1 MKRINLLI
9 TLIGILFFHTDL
21 YSSPDFYF
29 SNLNLKDG
37 LSQISVLDILQ
48 DSKGYMWF
56 ATRNGLNRYDGKN
69 FVVYKNDPKDSL
81 SLSNNHIYC
90 LAEDYNQNL
99 WIGTFHG
106 LNVLDMK
113 TNRMTRVANSPYW
126 ELEDIAINC
135 LLVDS
140 HDRLWIGTGQG
151 LYIYEIPTGN
161 YRSFQ
166 HIEELKNKGITSICE
181 THDGQFWIGTSGD
194 GIWICNPQLH
204 VQRHLTESSPDI
216 RLSGNSVSVIYED
229 VKGNVWVGS
238 KYTGLCRINLQQ
250 NTTHFF
256 TQYNSPLNS
265 NSIRRI
271 IEYQGQL
278 LIGTFD
284 GLYVLDLNTDEIVRH
299 SDVSLRRGYLTHFSV
314 YALYVDK
321 SQTLWVGTYSGGV
334 NCSSVLNDRFVFHD
348 PASILNTYLSVYGI
362 MACGADDDVYIAT
375 EGGGILV
382 YDYKDGSKYTYYPI
396 EGKAVQKYNQN
407 MVKCPYLEGDTLW
420 CGTAKGAIY
429 RFDLKKKLYT
439 LVYRLPE
446 ETAAIYSILRD
457 RAGRMWVANASEKGL
472 ICRWPDG
479 RTQKDFQTAD
489 DRILPAFSARCLFE
503 LAPDVMLF
511 GTRSH
516 GLFRYDL
523 LSKKYEH
530 YYAGGKGSA
539 HLLDN
544 YVTSILKDQR
554 GRIWIGTFGG
564 GIALYEDG
572 KGIIKSYTKD
582 QGLIDNEV
590 AAVVEDRKGNLW
602 LSTTS
607 GISCFNPEEE
617 SFVNYHLN
625 NGIGIEEFTPHSGI
639 LLPNGEIAFGGNNGF
654 ITFNPAEIQQNSYVP
669 SLVLNSLTI
678 NNRLIKPQDETG
690 ILNVVLDDVDK
701 VSLEYNQNNLSIAYS
716 ALNYVFSDQNQY
728 ATFLHGY
735 DKEWHYIGNRT
746 EAYYTNLSPGTYVFE
761 VKAANNDGVWQEKT
775 RKLVI
780 EIHPPLWRTWYAYSF
795 YVVLVLTVLVLIM
808 YYVSKKQ
815 KLERELYYQ
824 QQLQKQQDEFHENKI
839 RMFTNFSHELR
850 TPLTLVISPLQE
862 LVAMSGLTSV
872 VRNKLDLVYSNAQRL
887 LLLVNQLLDLRK
899 SQEGKLDLHISKSNL
914 IPFLEEIHL
923 AFSHLAMRKS
933 IHFEFEKDE
942 SSFYAWFDK
951 SLVEKVVFNLLSN
964 AIKFTPDNGRIVL
977 SLKKCGYQ
985 EIPTEL
991 RTTLPAEIPQ
1001 EMEFALISVS
1011 DSGCGIPEEEL
1022 KHIFTPFY
1030 QVEEQVPAEVGTGL
1044 GLSLVHTIVKLHHGC
1059 ITVDS
1064 SPSKGS
1070 AFTVYIPILSSAYSE
1085 QDIERGSSVA
1095 DEVIVSGGTHE
1106 KVPVGRKWTVLLV
1119 EDNADVRQY
1128 VKEYLE
1134 DYYYI
1139 VEADNG
1145 ADALELAL
1153 QKYPDLVLSDIM
1165 MPKMDGLELC
1175 RRIKDDIQL
1184 EHIPVVLMTAKSMVE
1199 HIKEGFSV
1207 GADDYIV
1214 KPFNIEILVSR
1225 LQNILLSREKLKKLY
1240 GKKFAP
1246 DAMGIEIVSG
1256 DDRFTQ
1262 KLFEVIEK
1270 NISNPDL
1277 NIDLLSSELGL
1288 SRSNLYR
1295 KLKAVTEL
1303 SPTELIRN
1311 KRLEIAAK
1319 LLLESSYTISEVA
1332 VYAGFNSHAYFTSCF
1347 KNFYGYS
1354 PTEWV
1359 QMKKDQA

>member
-1 MKRINLLI
+1 MKHISLLALLI
-9 TLIGILFFHTDL
+9 STFFYHV
-21 YSSPDFYF
+21 YAAPRDFYF

-56 ATRNGLNRYDGKN
+56 ATRNGLNRYDGRN
-69 FVVYKNDPKDSL
+69 FVVYKNNPKDSL
-81 SLSNNHIYC
+81 SLTNNHIYC

-99 WIGTFHG
+99 WIGTFRG

-113 TNRMTRVANSPYW
+113 TNRLTRVADSPYR
-126 ELEDIAINC
+126 ELEEIAINC

-140 HDRLWIGTGQG
+140 YDRLWIGTGQG
-151 LYIYEIPTGN
+151 LYLYDISTGT
-161 YRSFQ
+161 YHSFQ
-166 HIEELKNKGITSICE
+166 HIEGFEKKGITSICE

-194 GIWICNPQLH
+194 GVWIYDAQLR
-204 VQRHLTESSPDI
+204 VQNHLTDSSTGI
-216 RLSGNSVSVIYED
+216 RLSGNSVSTIYED
-229 VKGNVWVGS
+229 VKGNMWVGS
-238 KYTGLCRINLQQ
+238 KYTGLCRIDLKQ
-250 NTTHFF
+250 NTVRFF
-256 TQYNSPLNS
+256 TQFNSSLNS
-265 NSIRRI
+265 NSIRQI
-271 IEYQGQL
+271 IGYQDQL
-278 LIGTFD
+278 LVGTFD

-299 SDVSLRRGYLTHFSV
+299 SAVSLKPGCLNHFSV

-334 NCSSVLNDRFVFHD
+334 NYSSVFNDRFVFHD

-362 MACGADDDVYIAT
+362 MACGTHGDVYIAT
-375 EGGGILV
+375 EGGGVLV
-382 YDYKDGSKYTYYPI
+382 YDYRNGQKYSYYPI
-396 EGKAVQKYNQN
+396 EGKSVQKYNQN
-407 MVKCPYLEGDTLW
+407 MVKCPYLEEDTLW

-429 RFDLKKKLYT
+429 KFDLKKKSYT

-446 ETAAIYSILRD
+446 ETAAIYSMLRD
-457 RAGRMWVANASEKGL
+457 KAGRMWVANASDRGL
-472 ICRWPDG
+472 ICRWPNGEVQTVFKSEDG
-479 RTQKDFQTAD
+479 RD
-489 DRILPAFSARCLFE
+489 LPAFSARCLFE
-503 LAPDVMLF
+503 LAPGIMLF
-511 GTRSH
+511 GTRTH
-516 GLFRYDL
+516 GLIRYDL
-523 LSKKYEH
+523 ATRKYVH
-530 YYAGGKGSA
+530 YDTSGEGHS
-539 HLLDN
+539 HLQDN
-544 YVTSILKDQR
+544 YVTSILKNR
-554 GRIWIGTFGG
+554 YGKIWISMFGG

-572 KGIIKSYTKD
+572 KGIIKSYTTE

-590 AAVVEDRKGNLW
+590 AAAVEDRNGNLW

-607 GISCFNPEEE
+607 GISRFNPEEE
-617 SFVNYHLN
+617 YFVNYHLN
-625 NGIGIEEFTPHSGI
+625 NGIGIGEFTPHSGI
-639 LLPNGEIAFGGNNGF
+639 LLPDGEIAFGGNNGF
-654 ITFNPAEIQQNSYVP
+654 ITFNPTEIQQNSYVP
-669 SLVLNSLTI
+669 SLVLNSLTV
-678 NNRLIKPQDETG
+678 NNHLIRPQDETG
-690 ILNVVLDDVDK
+690 ILDVVLDDVEK
-701 VSLEYNQNNLSIAYS
+701 VSLEYNQNNLSISYS
-716 ALNYVFSDQNQY
+716 ALNYVFSAQNQY

-761 VKAANNDGVWQEKT
+761 VKAANNDGVWQEAT

-780 EIHPPLWRTWYAYSF
+780 EIHPPLWRTWYAYLF
-795 YVVLVLTVLVLIM
+795 YVTLVLTVLVLIM
-808 YYVSKKQ
+808 YYVGKKQ

-824 QQLQKQQDEFHENKI
+824 QQLRKQQDEFHENKI

-862 LVAMSGLTSV
+862 LVAMPGLTSV

-899 SQEGKLDLHISKSNL
+899 SQEGKLDLHISKSDL

-933 IHFEFEKDE
+933 IHFGFDKDDT
-942 SSFYAWFDK
+942 SFYAWFDK

-964 AIKFTPDNGRIVL
+964 AIKFTPNNGRIVL
-977 SLKKCGYQ
+977 SLKKCLLQ
-985 EIPTEL
+985 DIPADL
-991 RTTLPAEIPQ
+991 RDTLPAEFSQ
-1001 EMEFALISVS
+1001 EMEFAVIRVS
-1011 DSGCGIPEEEL
+1011 DSGCGIPQEEL
-1022 KHIFTPFY
+1022 KHIFVPFY

-1064 SPSKGS
+1064 KPSHGS
-1070 AFTVYIPILSSAYSE
+1070 VFTVYLPVLASAYSE
-1085 QDIERGSSVA
+1085 HDIERGSSVA
-1095 DEVIVSGGTHE
+1095 DEVFVSGETPE
-1106 KVPVGRKWTVLLV
+1106 KIPIERKWTVLLV
-1119 EDNADVRQY
+1119 EDNTEVRQY

-1134 DYYYI
+1134 KYFYI

-1145 ADALELAL
+1145 MDALELAL

-1175 RRIKDDIQL
+1175 KRIKEDIQL

-1214 KPFNIEILVSR
+1214 KPFNIEILVTR
-1225 LQNILLSREKLKKLY
+1225 LQNMLLSREKLKKLY

-1262 KLFEVIEK
+1262 KLFGIIEK

-1332 VYAGFNSHAYFTSCF
+1332 VYTGFNSHAYFTSCF

-1359 QMKKDQA
+1359 LMKKG